1 MTTTATIHDQVAEFL
16 AAAGV
21 TYAVRLVGETTCDND
36 WKCDEWRVTFKA
48 NRIDFTTPFYTGTG
62 HRKATPWNV
71 GLHGPKPRPGT
82 LSYENW
88 ELGFKPVAPT
98 AATVLA
104 SLVMDGAT
112 IDESFADWCANF
124 GYEEDSRKA
133 LQTYTDCCETGRKLR
148 MLFTHPQRD
157 ALAAM
162 LQDF

>member
-16 AAAGV
+16 AGAGV
-21 TYAVRLVGETTCDND
+21 TYAVRLVGETKRDE

-62 HRKATPWNV
+62 HRAAPKKHVWGAPAAND
-71 GLHGPKPRPGT
+71 HGPYARRWR
-82 LSYENW
+82 EDNA
-88 ELGFKPVAPT
+88 KPVAPT

-104 SLVMDGAT
+104 SLIMDGAA